1 MPVLEEMTSFE
12 LRRLIDGGGRV
23 VVVPFGSVEY
33 HGGHLPLG
41 SDALLADAVGAAVA
55 EQLGA
60 VLAPT
65 FRVGCADQH
74 MAGAG
79 TLMISMETLCGVVL
93 AMARSLIGHGFRV
106 IVLVSTHGGN
116 QGVLERAAL
125 ELSREYRDV
134 VVCAPRGDVGT
145 DAGTHSGRWL
155 TSVMLSLRPDLV
167 EADLAGEGLKAEV
180 PDATPETGAKNL
192 ERFVSTIV
200 QQVRGAAQDP
210 PGGAS

>member
-1 MPVLEEMTSFE
+1 
-12 LRRLIDGGGRV
+12 
-23 VVVPFGSVEY
+23 VEY